1 MFPCRALKT
10 FDQARLNIQHQK
22 YLDDKYAARVKL
34 LADFKSTL
42 QKKSLLAYNQ
52 TIAKCEQY
60 YVRKGK
66 FPKENSFKCGR
77 FPIPEKL
84 QKHLN
89 VGDINEFLGEINP
102 GISISAYHWCETLKT
117 CVDQNKLNWY
127 KLIITI
133 VYPTSKQSLESDAV
147 PLELLPAK

>member
-22 YLDDKYAARVKL
+22 YLDDKRAARAKL

-42 QKKSLLAYNQ
+42 QKQSLLAYNQ
-52 TIAKCEQY
+52 TIDKCEQY

-77 FPIPEKL
+77 FSIPEKL

-89 VGDINEFLGEINP
+89 VVDINEFLREINP
-102 GISISAYHWCETLKT
+102 GISISAYHWCENPKK
-117 CVDQNKLNWY
+117 CVDQNKLNEY
-127 KLIITI
+127 EFIITI
-133 VYPTSKQSLESDAV
+133 VYPISEQSLESNEV
-147 PLELLPAK
+147 PLELLPVK